1 MRSRSILIL
10 SLAAICGLLA
20 ALMAKRYLQT
30 QIAMVPSA
38 QSATS
43 LVAVA
48 ARDLPGGSVLKAEDV
63 KLVAWPVSARPAEY
77 LASVEP
83 LVGQGLLFPVKA
95 NEPLLRSKMS
105 GEQGGLAAV
114 IPQGMRAVSV
124 KVDEVIAVAGFVVP
138 GTRVDV
144 LVTMPPSSGQPGTSR
159 VVLQSIRVLASGQ
172 SFEESSEGEPKDASV
187 ITLLVTPD
195 EAEVLLLASN
205 EGRIQLALRNSL
217 DEAVAITR
225 GSVATQNIRSSGVP
239 APRAAQTTTR
249 ATSPRATTP
258 RINGSA
264 VEIYNGSARTVAN
277 F

>member
-1 MRSRSILIL
+1 MLV
-10 SLAAICGLLA
+10 LALAVASGLLA
-20 ALMAKRYLQT
+20 ALLARQYLQSR
-30 QIAMVPSA
+30 IAMAPASET
-38 QSATS
+38 ATS

-48 ARDLPGGSVLKAEDV
+48 ARDLPGGSVLGPEDV
-63 KLVAWPVSARPAEY
+63 KMISWPAESRPPEY
-77 LASVEP
+77 VETSA
-83 LVGQGLLFPVKA
+83 LVIGQGLLFPVKA
-95 NEPLLRSKMS
+95 NEPLLRSKLS

-144 LVTMPPSSGQPGTSR
+144 IVTMPSNSDQPGTSR
-159 VVLQSIRVLASGQ
+159 VVLQNIRVLASGQ
-172 SFEESSEGEPKDASV
+172 SIEESAEGEPQDASV

-195 EAEVLLLASN
+195 EAETLLLASN

-225 GSVATQNIRSSGVP
+225 GALGAPELRTVASEPSAP
-239 APRAAQTTTR
+239 APTQARAPARAA
-249 ATSPRATTP
+249 ATP
-258 RINGSA
+258 RTGTA
-264 VEIYNGSARTVAN
+264 VEIYNGSARTVAS